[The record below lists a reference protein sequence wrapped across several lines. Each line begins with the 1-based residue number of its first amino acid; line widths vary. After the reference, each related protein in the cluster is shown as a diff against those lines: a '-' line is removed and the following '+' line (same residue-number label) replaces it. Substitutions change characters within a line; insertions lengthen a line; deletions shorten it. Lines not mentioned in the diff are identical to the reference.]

1 MTKYKPV
8 NEHVIVEKITDEK
21 MVAGIYTGSPEDRYT
36 VVVTQDDSKELL
48 NKEVKLIGEPTLIE
62 GNYYAVAYKDI
73 VAYK

>member
-8 NEHVIVEKITDEK
+8 NEHVIVEKTTDEK
-21 MVAGIYTGSPEDRYT
+21 MVAGIYTGSPEERY
-36 VVVTQDDSKELL
+36 VVVVSQDDSRELI
-48 NKEVKLIGEPTLIE
+48 NKEVKLLNTPTLLE